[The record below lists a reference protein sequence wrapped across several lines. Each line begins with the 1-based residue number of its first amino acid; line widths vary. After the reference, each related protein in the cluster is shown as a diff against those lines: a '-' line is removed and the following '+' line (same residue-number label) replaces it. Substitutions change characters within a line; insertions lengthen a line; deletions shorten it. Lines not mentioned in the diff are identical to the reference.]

1 MENNME
7 ATPDKELR
15 RLQKA
20 HVTLMR
26 NPLFA
31 FYSGIL
37 MVGKSEIVDDIPT
50 AATNGRDVYYG
61 RNFIKELSDKELP
74 FVVLH
79 EASHKMYRH
88 LTVWRKLYD
97 ENHQLSNA
105 ACDYVIN
112 IELHDLDPEQKVIA
126 MPKMGLIDP
135 QYRGMTSKQVYD
147 LLKKK
152 GGGGGGGYGG
162 KGFDEHDW
170 EGAKGLTEAEK
181 EELGKE
187 IDRAIRQGL
196 IAQKKVGKEKGSG
209 SRELEELLEAK
220 VDWREELRD
229 LVKSVCRTK
238 DKSSWRRVNRRFL
251 AGGAGSSDTYMPSMI
266 GETIGRISVAV
277 DTSVSIGSE
286 LKDFM
291 SEVKFLAEELR
302 PEGIDLLYW
311 GSSVV
316 GHETYGMT
324 ELDGLIS
331 STKPKCGGG
340 TSPSCITDYI
350 NTNKLNPEV
359 CIVLTDGEVG
369 NDWGGQWPVP
379 VLWCVVGNR
388 KATSTTGRTIH
399 IDKN

>member
-1 MENNME
+1 MESSMEVNN
-7 ATPDKELR
+7 DKELR

-26 NPLFA
+26 NPKFA

-37 MVGKSEIVDDIPT
+37 MVGKSEVVDDIPT
-50 AATNGRDVYYG
+50 ACTNGRDVKYG
-61 RNFIKELSDKELP
+61 RDFIKTLSDKELP

-88 LTVWRKLYD
+88 LTVWKKLYK
-97 ENHQLSNA
+97 ENAQLANM

-112 IELHDLDPEQKVIA
+112 IELHDLDSKQETIA
-126 MPKMGLIDP
+126 MPKIGLIDP
-135 QYRGMTSKQVYD
+135 KYRGMTSKQVYD
-147 LLKKK
+147 LLKQDCQ
-152 GGGGGGGYGG
+152 GGGKG
-162 KGFDEHDW
+162 KGGFDEHDW
-170 EGAKGLTEAEK
+170 EGAEELTEAEK

-209 SRELEELLEAK
+209 LNRELEDLLEAK

-266 GETIGRISVAV
+266 GETIGRILVAV
-277 DTSVSIGSE
+277 DTSGSVGADE
-286 LKDFM
+286 LRDFM

-316 GHETYGMT
+316 GHETYGMH

-369 NDWGGQWPVP
+369 NDWGGQWSVP

>member
-1 MENNME
+1 MEP
-7 ATPDKELR
+7 TTDKELR

-26 NPLFA
+26 NPNFA

-37 MVGKSEIVDDIPT
+37 MVGRVEVTDDAPT
-50 AATNGRDVYYG
+50 ACTNGRDVLYG
-61 RNFIKELSDKELP
+61 RGLIKSLNDKELA

-79 EASHKMYRH
+79 ENGHKMYRH
-88 LTVWRKLYD
+88 LTVWKKLYD
-97 ENHQLSNA
+97 ENPQLANA
-105 ACDYVIN
+105 ACDYVLN
-112 IELHDLDPEQKVIA
+112 IELRDLDPKEEVIA
-126 MPKMGLIDP
+126 MPKIGLCDAK
-135 QYRGMTSKQVYD
+135 YRGMTSKQVYD
-147 LLKKK
+147 LLKKEGGGK
-152 GGGGGGGYGG
+152 GRGGGGS
-162 KGFDEHDW
+162 GFDDHDW
-170 EGAKGLTEAEK
+170 EGADKLSEEEK
-181 EELGKE
+181 KELAKE
-187 IDRAIRQGL
+187 IDQAIRQGL
-196 IAQKKVGKEKGSG
+196 IAQKKVGKEKGTG
-209 SRELEELLEAK
+209 ANRELEELLAAK
-220 VDWREELRD
+220 VDWRQELRD

-266 GETIGRISVAV
+266 GETIGHILVAV
-277 DTSVSIGSE
+277 DTSGSVGADE
-286 LKDFM
+286 LRDFM

-331 STKPKCGGG
+331 STKPKDGGG

-359 CIVLTDGEVG
+359 CIVLTDGGVG
-369 NDWGGQWPVP
+369 NDWGGQWPVS